1 MTKSKNQVALNEENI
16 RKNKRHIFELE
27 CQASTSYAE
36 SLLLIA
42 DIEENRA
49 LLSRNFSAAF
59 NGNRAIAVDNI
70 EDLYRC
76 RMLMV
81 DALTAKTDVQ
91 QNFKSAMGNS
101 LRIDLLENKFY
112 LNEQLQ
118 AVAEQMAAIN
128 EMLTSL
134 NEMIADSNEN
144 LADQGGEMVSENAS
158 WIDGE
163 IDKMFKAASADSNAD
178 LVKSNADR
186 LESLNQKADVA
197 AKSAGLT
204 VKQIESETKSI
215 IDNGDDIAARRARIQ
230 AEREKVVANQKRSSA
245 LMSKYA

>member
-1 MTKSKNQVALNEENI
+1 MTKSKAQVTLNEENI

-36 SLLLIA
+36 SMLLIA

-49 LLSRNFSAAF
+49 LLNRNFSASF

-81 DALTAKTDVQ
+81 DALNAKVDVE

-101 LRIDLLENKFY
+101 LRIDLLENKFF
-112 LNEQLQ
+112 LNQKLREVASQMT
-118 AVAEQMAAIN
+118 AVN
-128 EMLTSL
+128 ELLTSL
-134 NEMIADSNEN
+134 NKLIADSNEA
-144 LADQGGEMVSENAS
+144 LADQGAEMVAQNAE

-163 IDKMFKAASADSNAD
+163 LVRMFEAVSADSNAEI
-178 LVKSNADR
+178 VKSNADR
-186 LESLNQKADVA
+186 LEGLSAQADDA
-197 AKSAGLT
+197 EKEESMTA
-204 VKQIESETKSI
+204 KQIEAETKSI
-215 IDNGDDIAARRARIQ
+215 LDVGGDIAARRVRIQ
-230 AEREKVVANQKRSSA
+230 AEREKVVANQKRSST
-245 LMSKYA
+245 LMSK

>member
-144 LADQGGEMVSENAS
+144 LADQGAEMVSENAS

-163 IDKMFKAASADSNAD
+163 IDKMFKAASADSNAN

-186 LESLNQKADVA
+186 LESLTEKADVA

-245 LMSKYA
+245 LMSK

>member
-118 AVAEQMAAIN
+118 AVAEQLAAIN

-163 IDKMFKAASADSNAD
+163 VDKMFKAASADSNAD

-186 LESLNQKADVA
+186 LESLTGKADVA

-245 LMSKYA
+245 LMSK

>member
-1 MTKSKNQVALNEENI
+1 MTKSKAQVTLNEENI

-36 SLLLIA
+36 SMLLIA

-49 LLSRNFSAAF
+49 LLSRNFSASF

-81 DALTAKTDVQ
+81 DALNAKVDVE

-101 LRIDLLENKFY
+101 LRIDLLENKFF
-112 LNEQLQ
+112 LNQKLREVATQMT
-118 AVAEQMAAIN
+118 AVN
-128 EMLTSL
+128 ELLTSL
-134 NEMIADSNEN
+134 NKLIADSNEA
-144 LADQGGEMVSENAS
+144 LADQGAEMVAQNAE

-163 IDKMFKAASADSNAD
+163 LVKMFEAVSADSNAEI
-178 LVKSNADR
+178 VKSNADR
-186 LESLNQKADVA
+186 LEGLSAQADDA
-197 AKSAGLT
+197 EKEESMTAR
-204 VKQIESETKSI
+204 QIEAETKSI
-215 IDNGDDIAARRARIQ
+215 LDVGGDIAARRVRIQ
-230 AEREKVVANQKRSSA
+230 AEREKVVANQKRSST
-245 LMSKYA
+245 LMSK

>member
-1 MTKSKNQVALNEENI
+1 MTKSKAQVTLNEENI

-36 SLLLIA
+36 SMLLIA

-49 LLSRNFSAAF
+49 LLSRNFSASF

-81 DALTAKTDVQ
+81 DALNAKVDVE

-101 LRIDLLENKFY
+101 LRIDLLENKFF
-112 LNEQLQ
+112 LNQKLREVATQMT
-118 AVAEQMAAIN
+118 AVN
-128 EMLTSL
+128 ELLTSL
-134 NEMIADSNEN
+134 NKLIADSNEA
-144 LADQGGEMVSENAS
+144 LADQGAEMVAQNAE

-163 IDKMFKAASADSNAD
+163 LVRMFEAVSADSNAEI
-178 LVKSNADR
+178 VKSNADR
-186 LESLNQKADVA
+186 LEGLSAQAADA
-197 AKSAGLT
+197 EKEESMTA
-204 VKQIESETKSI
+204 KQIEAETKSI
-215 IDNGDDIAARRARIQ
+215 LDVGGDIAARRVRIQ
-230 AEREKVVANQKRSSA
+230 AEREKVVANQKRSST
-245 LMSKYA
+245 LMSK

>member
-118 AVAEQMAAIN
+118 AVAERRELRQRILIQVNTGEDPAKFGLQAN
-128 EMLTSL
+128 ETDGFLERALACPSL
-134 NEMIADSNEN
+134 
-144 LADQGGEMVSENAS
+144 
-158 WIDGE
+158 
-163 IDKMFKAASADSNAD
+163 
-178 LVKSNADR
+178 LVEGAR
-186 LESLNQKADVA
+186 LRL
-197 AKSAGLT
+197 
-204 VKQIESETKSI
+204 
-215 IDNGDDIAARRARIQ
+215 DIATSI
-230 AEREKVVANQKRSSA
+230 ETEFK
-245 LMSKYA
+245 LLF

>member
-186 LESLNQKADVA
+186 LESLTEKVDVA

-245 LMSKYA
+245 LMSK

>member
-1 MTKSKNQVALNEENI
+1 MTKSKAQVTLNEENI

-36 SLLLIA
+36 SMLLIA

-49 LLSRNFSAAF
+49 LLNRNFSASF

-81 DALTAKTDVQ
+81 DALNAKVDVE

-101 LRIDLLENKFY
+101 LRIDLLENKFF
-112 LNEQLQ
+112 LNQKLREVATQMT
-118 AVAEQMAAIN
+118 AVN
-128 EMLTSL
+128 ELLTSL
-134 NEMIADSNEN
+134 NKLIADSNEA
-144 LADQGGEMVSENAS
+144 LADQGAEMVAQNAE

-163 IDKMFKAASADSNAD
+163 LVRMFEAVSADSNAEI
-178 LVKSNADR
+178 VKSNADR
-186 LESLNQKADVA
+186 LEGLSAQADDA
-197 AKSAGLT
+197 EKEESMTAR
-204 VKQIESETKSI
+204 QIEAETKSI
-215 IDNGDDIAARRARIQ
+215 LDVGGDIAARRVRIQ
-230 AEREKVVANQKRSSA
+230 AEREKVVANQKRSST
-245 LMSKYA
+245 LMSK

>member
-163 IDKMFKAASADSNAD
+163 VDKMFKAASSDSNAD

-186 LESLNQKADVA
+186 LESLTGKADVA

-245 LMSKYA
+245 LMSK

>member
-1 MTKSKNQVALNEENI
+1 MTKSKAQVTLNEENI

-36 SLLLIA
+36 SMLLIA

-49 LLSRNFSAAF
+49 LLSRNFSASF

-81 DALTAKTDVQ
+81 DALNAKVDVE

-101 LRIDLLENKFY
+101 LRIDLLENKFF
-112 LNEQLQ
+112 LNQKLREVATQMT
-118 AVAEQMAAIN
+118 AVN
-128 EMLTSL
+128 ELLTSL
-134 NEMIADSNEN
+134 NKLIADSNEA
-144 LADQGGEMVSENAS
+144 LADQGAAMVAQNAE

-163 IDKMFKAASADSNAD
+163 LVRMFEAVSADSNAEI
-178 LVKSNADR
+178 VKSNADR
-186 LESLNQKADVA
+186 LEGLSAQADDA
-197 AKSAGLT
+197 EKEESMTA
-204 VKQIESETKSI
+204 KQIEAETKSI
-215 IDNGDDIAARRARIQ
+215 LDVGGDIAARRVRIQ
-230 AEREKVVANQKRSSA
+230 AEREKVVANQKRSST
-245 LMSKYA
+245 LMSK

>member
-144 LADQGGEMVSENAS
+144 LAEQGGEMVSENAS

-186 LESLNQKADVA
+186 LESLTEKADVA

-245 LMSKYA
+245 LMSK

>member
-163 IDKMFKAASADSNAD
+163 IDKMFKAASSDSNAD

-186 LESLNQKADVA
+186 LESLTGKADVA

-245 LMSKYA
+245 LMSK

>member
-1 MTKSKNQVALNEENI
+1 MTKSKAQVTLNEENI

-36 SLLLIA
+36 SMLLIA

-49 LLSRNFSAAF
+49 LLSRNFSASF

-81 DALTAKTDVQ
+81 DALNAKVDVE

-101 LRIDLLENKFY
+101 LRIDLLENKFF
-112 LNEQLQ
+112 LNQKLREVASQMT
-118 AVAEQMAAIN
+118 AVN
-128 EMLTSL
+128 ELLTSL
-134 NEMIADSNEN
+134 NKLIADSNEA
-144 LADQGGEMVSENAS
+144 LADQGAEMVAQNAE

-163 IDKMFKAASADSNAD
+163 LVRMFEAVSADSNAEI
-178 LVKSNADR
+178 VKSNADR
-186 LESLNQKADVA
+186 LEGLSAQADDA
-197 AKSAGLT
+197 EKEESMTA
-204 VKQIESETKSI
+204 KQIEAETKSI
-215 IDNGDDIAARRARIQ
+215 LDVGGDIAARRVRIQ
-230 AEREKVVANQKRSSA
+230 AEREKVVANQKRSST
-245 LMSKYA
+245 LMSK

>member
-1 MTKSKNQVALNEENI
+1 MTKSKAQVTLNEENI

-36 SLLLIA
+36 SMLLIA

-49 LLSRNFSAAF
+49 LLSRNFSASF

-81 DALTAKTDVQ
+81 DALNAKVDVE

-101 LRIDLLENKFY
+101 LRIDLLENKFF
-112 LNEQLQ
+112 LNQKLREVATQMT
-118 AVAEQMAAIN
+118 AVN
-128 EMLTSL
+128 ELLTSL
-134 NEMIADSNEN
+134 NKLIADSNEA
-144 LADQGGEMVSENAS
+144 LADQGAEMVAQNAE

-163 IDKMFKAASADSNAD
+163 LVRMFEAVSADSNAEI
-178 LVKSNADR
+178 VKSNADR
-186 LESLNQKADVA
+186 LEGLSAQADDA
-197 AKSAGLT
+197 EKEESMTA
-204 VKQIESETKSI
+204 KQIESETKSI
-215 IDNGDDIAARRARIQ
+215 LDVGGDIAARRVRIQ
-230 AEREKVVANQKRSSA
+230 AEREKVVANQKRSST
-245 LMSKYA
+245 LMSK

>member
-1 MTKSKNQVALNEENI
+1 MTKSKAQVTLNEGNI

-36 SLLLIA
+36 SMLLIA

-49 LLSRNFSAAF
+49 LLNRNFSASF

-81 DALTAKTDVQ
+81 DALNAKVDVE

-101 LRIDLLENKFY
+101 LRIDLLENKFF
-112 LNEQLQ
+112 LNQKLREVATQMT
-118 AVAEQMAAIN
+118 AVN
-128 EMLTSL
+128 ELLTSL
-134 NEMIADSNEN
+134 NKLIADSNEA
-144 LADQGGEMVSENAS
+144 LADQGAEMVAQNAE

-163 IDKMFKAASADSNAD
+163 LVRMFEAVSADSNAEI
-178 LVKSNADR
+178 VKSNADR
-186 LESLNQKADVA
+186 LEGLSAQADDA
-197 AKSAGLT
+197 EKEESMTA
-204 VKQIESETKSI
+204 KQIEAETKSI
-215 IDNGDDIAARRARIQ
+215 LDVGGDIAARRVRIQ
-230 AEREKVVANQKRSSA
+230 AEREKVVANQKRSST
-245 LMSKYA
+245 LMSK

>member
-118 AVAEQMAAIN
+118 AVSEQMAAIN

-134 NEMIADSNEN
+134 NQMIADSNEN

-163 IDKMFKAASADSNAD
+163 IDKMFKAASADINAD

-186 LESLNQKADVA
+186 LESLTEKADVA

-245 LMSKYA
+245 LMSK

>member
-1 MTKSKNQVALNEENI
+1 MTKSKAQVTLNEENI

-36 SLLLIA
+36 SMLLIA

-49 LLSRNFSAAF
+49 LLSRNFSASF

-81 DALTAKTDVQ
+81 DALNAKVDVE

-101 LRIDLLENKFY
+101 LRIDLLENKFF
-112 LNEQLQ
+112 LNQKLREVATQMT
-118 AVAEQMAAIN
+118 AVN
-128 EMLTSL
+128 ELLTSL
-134 NEMIADSNEN
+134 NKLIADSNEA
-144 LADQGGEMVSENAS
+144 LADQGAEMVAQNAE

-163 IDKMFKAASADSNAD
+163 LVRMFEAVSADSNAEI
-178 LVKSNADR
+178 VKSNADR
-186 LESLNQKADVA
+186 LEGLSAQADDA
-197 AKSAGLT
+197 EKEESSTA
-204 VKQIESETKSI
+204 KQIEAETKSI
-215 IDNGDDIAARRARIQ
+215 LDVGGDIAARRVRIQ
-230 AEREKVVANQKRSSA
+230 AEREKVVANQKRSST
-245 LMSKYA
+245 LMSK

>member
-1 MTKSKNQVALNEENI
+1 MTKSKAQVTLNEENI

-36 SLLLIA
+36 SMLLIA

-49 LLSRNFSAAF
+49 LLSRNFSASF

-81 DALTAKTDVQ
+81 DALNAKVDVE

-101 LRIDLLENKFY
+101 LRIDLLENKFF
-112 LNEQLQ
+112 LNQKLREVASQMT
-118 AVAEQMAAIN
+118 AVN
-128 EMLTSL
+128 ELLTSL
-134 NEMIADSNEN
+134 NKLIADSNEA
-144 LADQGGEMVSENAS
+144 LADQGAEMVAQNAE

-163 IDKMFKAASADSNAD
+163 LVRMFEAVSADSNAEI
-178 LVKSNADR
+178 VKSNADR
-186 LESLNQKADVA
+186 LEGLSAQAADA
-197 AKSAGLT
+197 EKEESMTAR
-204 VKQIESETKSI
+204 QIEAETKSI
-215 IDNGDDIAARRARIQ
+215 LDVGGDIAARRVRIQ
-230 AEREKVVANQKRSSA
+230 AEREKVVANQKRSST
-245 LMSKYA
+245 LMSK

>member
-1 MTKSKNQVALNEENI
+1 MTKSKAQVTLNEENI

-36 SLLLIA
+36 SMLLIA

-49 LLSRNFSAAF
+49 LLSRNFSASF

-81 DALTAKTDVQ
+81 DALNAKVDVE

-101 LRIDLLENKFY
+101 LRIDLLENKFF
-112 LNEQLQ
+112 LNQKLREVATQMT
-118 AVAEQMAAIN
+118 AVN
-128 EMLTSL
+128 ELLTSL
-134 NEMIADSNEN
+134 NKLIADSNEA
-144 LADQGGEMVSENAS
+144 LADQGAEMVAQNAE

-163 IDKMFKAASADSNAD
+163 LVRMFEVVSADSNAEI
-178 LVKSNADR
+178 VKSNADR
-186 LESLNQKADVA
+186 LEGLSAQADDA
-197 AKSAGLT
+197 EKEESMTA
-204 VKQIESETKSI
+204 KQIEAETKSI
-215 IDNGDDIAARRARIQ
+215 LDVGGDIAARRVRIQ
-230 AEREKVVANQKRSSA
+230 AEREKVVANQKRSST
-245 LMSKYA
+245 LMSK

>member
-1 MTKSKNQVALNEENI
+1 MTKSKAQVTLNEENI

-36 SLLLIA
+36 SMLLIA

-49 LLSRNFSAAF
+49 LLNRNFSASF

-81 DALTAKTDVQ
+81 DALNAKVDVE

-101 LRIDLLENKFY
+101 LRIDLLENKFF
-112 LNEQLQ
+112 LNQKLREVATQMT
-118 AVAEQMAAIN
+118 AVN
-128 EMLTSL
+128 ELLTSL
-134 NEMIADSNEN
+134 NKLIADSNEA
-144 LADQGGEMVSENAS
+144 LADQGAEMVAQNAE

-163 IDKMFKAASADSNAD
+163 LVRMFEAVSADSNAEI
-178 LVKSNADR
+178 VKSNADR
-186 LESLNQKADVA
+186 LEGLSAQADDA
-197 AKSAGLT
+197 EKEESMTA
-204 VKQIESETKSI
+204 KQIEAETKSI
-215 IDNGDDIAARRARIQ
+215 LDVGGDIAARRVRIQ
-230 AEREKVVANQKRSSA
+230 AEREKVVANQKRSST
-245 LMSKYA
+245 LMSK

>member
-1 MTKSKNQVALNEENI
+1 MTKSKAQVTLNEENI

-36 SLLLIA
+36 SMLLIA

-49 LLSRNFSAAF
+49 LLSRNFSASF

-81 DALTAKTDVQ
+81 DALNAKVDVE

-101 LRIDLLENKFY
+101 LRIDLLENKFF
-112 LNEQLQ
+112 LNQKLRE
-118 AVAEQMAAIN
+118 VATQMAAVN
-128 EMLTSL
+128 ELLTSL
-134 NEMIADSNEN
+134 NKLIADSNEA
-144 LADQGGEMVSENAS
+144 LADQGAEMVAQNAE

-163 IDKMFKAASADSNAD
+163 LVRMFEAVSADSNAEI
-178 LVKSNADR
+178 VKSNADR
-186 LESLNQKADVA
+186 LEGLSAQAADA
-197 AKSAGLT
+197 EKEESMTAR
-204 VKQIESETKSI
+204 QIEAETKSI
-215 IDNGDDIAARRARIQ
+215 LDVGGDIAARRVRIQ
-230 AEREKVVANQKRSSA
+230 AEREKVVANQKRSST
-245 LMSKYA
+245 LMSK

>member
-1 MTKSKNQVALNEENI
+1 MTKSKAQVTLNEENI

-36 SLLLIA
+36 SMLLIA

-49 LLSRNFSAAF
+49 LLSRNFSASF

-81 DALTAKTDVQ
+81 DALNAKVDVE

-101 LRIDLLENKFY
+101 LRIDLLENKFF
-112 LNEQLQ
+112 LNEKLREVATQMT
-118 AVAEQMAAIN
+118 AVN
-128 EMLTSL
+128 ELLTSL
-134 NEMIADSNEN
+134 NKLIADSNEA
-144 LADQGGEMVSENAS
+144 LADQGAEMVAQNAE

-163 IDKMFKAASADSNAD
+163 LVRMFEAVSADSNAEI
-178 LVKSNADR
+178 VKSNADR
-186 LESLNQKADVA
+186 LEGLSAQADDA
-197 AKSAGLT
+197 EKEESMTA
-204 VKQIESETKSI
+204 KQIEAETKSI
-215 IDNGDDIAARRARIQ
+215 LDVGGDIAARRVRIQ
-230 AEREKVVANQKRSSA
+230 AEREKVVANQKRSST
-245 LMSKYA
+245 LMSK

>member
-81 DALTAKTDVQ
+81 DALKAKTDVQ

-186 LESLNQKADVA
+186 LESLTEKADVA
-197 AKSAGLT
+197 AKSAGLK

-245 LMSKYA
+245 LMSK

>member
-1 MTKSKNQVALNEENI
+1 MTKSKAQVTLNEENI

-36 SLLLIA
+36 SMLLIA

-49 LLSRNFSAAF
+49 LLSRNFSASF

-81 DALTAKTDVQ
+81 DALNAKVDVE

-101 LRIDLLENKFY
+101 LRIDLLENKFF
-112 LNEQLQ
+112 LNQKLREVATQMT
-118 AVAEQMAAIN
+118 AVN
-128 EMLTSL
+128 ELLTSL
-134 NEMIADSNEN
+134 NKLIADSNEA
-144 LADQGGEMVSENAS
+144 LADQGAEMVAQNAE

-163 IDKMFKAASADSNAD
+163 LVRMYEAVSADSNAEI
-178 LVKSNADR
+178 VKSNADR
-186 LESLNQKADVA
+186 LEGLSAQADDA
-197 AKSAGLT
+197 EKEESMTA
-204 VKQIESETKSI
+204 KQIEAETKSI
-215 IDNGDDIAARRARIQ
+215 LDVGGDIAARRVRIQ
-230 AEREKVVANQKRSSA
+230 AEREKVVANQKRSST
-245 LMSKYA
+245 LMSK

>member
-1 MTKSKNQVALNEENI
+1 MTKSKAQVTLNEENI

-36 SLLLIA
+36 SMLLIA

-49 LLSRNFSAAF
+49 LLSRNFSASF

-81 DALTAKTDVQ
+81 DALNAKVDVE

-101 LRIDLLENKFY
+101 LRIDLLENKFF
-112 LNEQLQ
+112 LNQKLREVATQMT
-118 AVAEQMAAIN
+118 AVN
-128 EMLTSL
+128 ELLTSL
-134 NEMIADSNEN
+134 NKLISDSNEA
-144 LADQGGEMVSENAS
+144 LADQGAEMVAQNAE

-163 IDKMFKAASADSNAD
+163 LVRMFEAVSADSNAEI
-178 LVKSNADR
+178 VKSNADR
-186 LESLNQKADVA
+186 LEGLSAQADDA
-197 AKSAGLT
+197 EKEESMTA
-204 VKQIESETKSI
+204 KQIEAETKSI
-215 IDNGDDIAARRARIQ
+215 LDVGGDIAARRVRIQ
-230 AEREKVVANQKRSSA
+230 AEREKVVANQKRSST
-245 LMSKYA
+245 LMSK

>member
-1 MTKSKNQVALNEENI
+1 
-16 RKNKRHIFELE
+16 
-27 CQASTSYAE
+27 
-36 SLLLIA
+36 
-42 DIEENRA
+42 
-49 LLSRNFSAAF
+49 
-59 NGNRAIAVDNI
+59 
-70 EDLYRC
+70 
-76 RMLMV
+76 MV

-112 LNEQLQ
+112 LNEP
-118 AVAEQMAAIN
+118 AAGGCNEQMAAIN

-163 IDKMFKAASADSNAD
+163 VDKMFKAASVDSNAD

-186 LESLNQKADVA
+186 LEGLTGEGGCGCQECGIDRKAD
-197 AKSAGLT
+197 
-204 VKQIESETKSI
+204 
-215 IDNGDDIAARRARIQ
+215 
-230 AEREKVVANQKRSSA
+230 
-245 LMSKYA
+245 

>member
-144 LADQGGEMVSENAS
+144 LADQGAEMVSENAS

-163 IDKMFKAASADSNAD
+163 IDKMFKAASSDSNAD

-186 LESLNQKADVA
+186 LESLTGKADVA

-245 LMSKYA
+245 LMSK